1 MSNDQIEAQVVDLD
15 NLQEIWVTI
24 TRNKLRSFLT
34 CIGVSWGIFMLI
46 ILIGIGYSFQGG
58 IMKNV
63 RGFASNSCFFWTD
76 VTSEPYK
83 GFRKGRFWSM
93 NRKDVTLIREKAQSV
108 EYISPV
114 LFGNSGDKNVVRGRK
129 SGSYGTRGIYP
140 EIGRAHV

>member
-1 MSNDQIEAQVVDLD
+1 MFDLD

-63 RGFASNSCFFWTD
+63 SGFASNSCFFLD
-76 VTSEPYK
+76 RCY
-83 GFRKGRFWSM
+83 
-93 NRKDVTLIREKAQSV
+93 Q
-108 EYISPV
+108 
-114 LFGNSGDKNVVRGRK
+114 
-129 SGSYGTRGIYP
+129 
-140 EIGRAHV
+140 